1 LVATIGDMQPIVLS
15 RRSVLLG
22 GLALVLVLL
31 LGGRFLLHARHEAA
45 SPVAGRGSG
54 GASSQGEL
62 VARAHAASAAKL
74 VVYVVGAVRRPGLY
88 HLSEGAR
95 IADAIARAGGATKR
109 ADAAAV
115 NLAAPVADGEQVLVP
130 ARLPR
135 AVAIAQGVP
144 TPGAPPGPVQL
155 SAATTDQLD
164 ALPGIGPTTAQK
176 IVDYRAEHG
185 PFRSV
190 DELDEVPGIGPAKVE
205 QLRDLVIP

>member
-1 LVATIGDMQPIVLS
+1 MQPIVLS

-31 LGGRFLLHARHEAA
+31 LGGRFLLQVRHEAA
-45 SPVAGRGSG
+45 PPPASRGSAG
-54 GASSQGEL
+54 PSAQGEL
-62 VARAHAASAAKL
+62 VARARAASPAKL

-95 IADAIARAGGATKR
+95 IADAVARAGGTTRR

-155 SAATTDQLD
+155 SAATTEQLD
-164 ALPGIGPTTAQK
+164 VLPGIGPATAQK
-176 IVDYRAEHG
+176 IVDYRTEHG

>member
-1 LVATIGDMQPIVLS
+1 MDDMQPIVLS

-22 GLALVLVLL
+22 GLAIVLVLL
-31 LGGRFLLHARHEAA
+31 LGGRFLLHARHEADPPA
-45 SPVAGRGSG
+45 AGRGATGSSG
-54 GASSQGEL
+54 GEL
-62 VARAHAASAAKL
+62 VARAHTASSARL

-95 IADAIARAGGATKR
+95 VADAVARAGGVTKR

-144 TPGAPPGPVQL
+144 TPGAPAGPVQL
-155 SAATTDQLD
+155 SAATAEQLD

-176 IVDYRAEHG
+176 IIDYRTEHG
-185 PFRSV
+185 PFRSA
-190 DELDEVPGIGPAKVE
+190 DELDEVPGIGPARIE